1 VLAEELATGEL
12 AQPPGTAVAVIG
24 VEHDSP
30 ATGFELEE
38 IRDDARQQ
46 QRSDT
51 AVEELEVRDGRV
63 QTDVIRISVITRG
76 DGILCRPVEFDVT
89 DVARRESC
97 R

>member
-1 VLAEELATGEL
+1 
-12 AQPPGTAVAVIG
+12 VIG

-63 QTDVIRISVITRG
+63 QTDVIRISVLTRG